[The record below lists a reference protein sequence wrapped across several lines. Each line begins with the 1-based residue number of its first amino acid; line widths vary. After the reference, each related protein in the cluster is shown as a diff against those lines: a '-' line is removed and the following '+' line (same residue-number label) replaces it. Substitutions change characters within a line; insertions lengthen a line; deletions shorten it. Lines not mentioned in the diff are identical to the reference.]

1 MPKKPKSVEEHFEI
15 IENLL
20 IGIILKRKPNIK
32 DVAKIV
38 GSLLGPRRQHALGW
52 YTFRQLARVGGQVEQ
67 HPVDPGA
74 SGRVRVIAN

>member
-38 GSLLGPRRQHALGW
+38 GFSDKRITEMYPQPKESREGDGTEGVKKKWRKKNLRNYNQ
-52 YTFRQLARVGGQVEQ
+52 
-67 HPVDPGA
+67 
-74 SGRVRVIAN
+74 

>member
-38 GSLLGPRRQHALGW
+38 VFRTNGSQRCILSRKKAEKEMEPRG
-52 YTFRQLARVGGQVEQ
+52 
-67 HPVDPGA
+67 
-74 SGRVRVIAN
+74 